1 MSIQLFKTGKIH
13 NSIYRY
19 YFANNYAFI
28 IGGFAHICFIP
39 VFLYLNLITLALY
52 NIFSVFVFIFSF
64 ILNRK
69 GYHELST
76 IPVSVEIMLHAT
88 LATYFI
94 GWDSGFFY
102 YTLAIIPL
110 LISSPSISHLT
121 KFILSILLSFFYI
134 SLRFFSDIHPPVVIL
149 DKNVL
154 VNLYLMNS
162 FFIVNG
168 IAYLVYYFSRA
179 SEITEHKIN
188 QARDEADTANQAK
201 SMFLA
206 NMSHELRTP
215 LNAIIGYS
223 EMLRDDALDEGNE
236 QQSEDLTK
244 ISSAGNHLLSLINS
258 ILDLTKIEAGKI
270 EMEFQRVNVNTLI
283 NEIVTTINPLVN
295 KNQNILIVDN
305 SNDIG
310 ECCIEQTKV
319 KQILLNLLSNAC
331 KFTKDGTITFSVSAE
346 IENNEPWL
354 SFAISDTGIGIAEEK
369 LEQLFMPFV
378 QADISTTRLYGGTGL
393 GLTISKHFVNMMN
406 GMIEVKSRV
415 DMGTTF
421 IVKLPVNEKLCT
433 AV

>member
-1 MSIQLFKTGKIH
+1 MQLFQTGKIQ
-13 NSIYRY
+13 NSKYRY

-28 IGGFAHICFIP
+28 IGGFAHLCFIP
-39 VFLYLNLITLALY
+39 VFLYLNLVALALY
-52 NIFSVFVFIFSF
+52 NIFSVFIFIFAF

-76 IPVSVEIMLHAT
+76 IPASIEVMLHAT
-88 LATYFI
+88 FATYTI

-110 LISSPSISHLT
+110 IISSPSISYLT
-121 KFILSILLSFFYI
+121 KFILSILLSIFYVT
-134 SLRFFSDIHPPVVIL
+134 LKYFSDIHPPLVAL

-154 VNLYLMNS
+154 GNLYLMNS
-162 FFIVNG
+162 FFIING

-179 SEITEHKIN
+179 SEITEHKID
-188 QARDEADTANQAK
+188 QARNEADSANQAK

-223 EMLRDDALDEGNE
+223 EMLRDDAVDSGNE

-270 EMEFQRVNVNTLI
+270 EMEYQRVNINMLI

-295 KNQNILIVDN
+295 KNKNILIVDN
-305 SNDIG
+305 NNDIG
-310 ECCIEQTKV
+310 ELCLEQTKV

-331 KFTKDGTITFSVSAE
+331 KFTKNGTITFSISTE
-346 IENNEPWL
+346 FENDDPWL
-354 SFAISDTGIGIAEEK
+354 LLVISDTGIGIAEEK
-369 LEQLFMPFV
+369 LQQLFMPFV

-393 GLTISKHFVNMMN
+393 GLTISKHFVTMMN
-406 GMIEVKSRV
+406 GVIEVKSSV
-415 DMGTTF
+415 SKGTNF
-421 IVKLPVNEKLCT
+421 IVKLPVNEKLCV
-433 AV
+433 AF